1 MRILLAIIIL
11 GVSFEGFSQIQDSDS
26 LVQRSDSVYLSLKDV
41 FENAISFHPIIKQA
55 NLQDRFADAQLTGA
69 RGSLDPKIQSSYQE
83 KNLKGTE
90 YYNKFYNAL
99 KIPVWFPIDP
109 KVEAYRNSGQYLS
122 GEDYVNPSSDYWQF
136 TAGVSL
142 PIGKG
147 LFIDE
152 RRSMIKQARLYADIA
167 ESEKIKLANKVLLD
181 ITKSYWDWYFAYQ
194 QFRLMEQSLSIAEEL
209 FDRVKIDYDLGEA
222 AVVDTI
228 QAKITYQNRLAEYT
242 NARLELTNSRLRL
255 SIHLWDENDIP
266 LEISENVYPLK
277 DEELWVIPGDTA
289 INTLIDWAI
298 EYHPEIQ
305 KLKAKQMQ
313 LQVEERWNKES
324 LKPEL
329 NLSYSLIDAPFNIDG
344 FESPQ
349 FGDNYKIGMDFSF
362 PLLLRKERSYLQK
375 TRIYQESTQFEL
387 AQTRQQVVAEI
398 RSAFAELE
406 ANQQLASQYESLAAN
421 YNRLFEAEL
430 FNIEI
435 GESDLFKLNIQQDK
449 FIESQIKYLKV
460 LIKFEKQKAQL
471 PYASGLPYLS
481 YLKLYE

>member
-1 MRILLAIIIL
+1 MRFPAIIFCVI
-11 GVSFEGFSQIQDSDS
+11 IQSVGYAQDVQPEADS
-26 LVQRSDSVYLSLKDV
+26 LFLSLKDV
-41 FENAISFHPIIKQA
+41 IENARMHHPIIRQA
-55 NLQDRFADAQLTGA
+55 NLQDRFADAQITGA
-69 RGSLDPKIQSSYQE
+69 KGTLDPKIESTYQA
-83 KNLKGTE
+83 KQFKDTE
-90 YYNKFYNAL
+90 YYNKFYNAV

-109 KVEAYRNSGQYLS
+109 KFEAYRNSGEYLS
-122 GEDYVNPSSDYWQF
+122 DESYVSSTSDYWQF

-152 RRSMIKQARLYADIA
+152 RRSMIKQAKLYTHIA
-167 ESEKIKLANKVLLD
+167 ESEKIKLANKVLLE
-181 ITKSYWDWYFAYQ
+181 ITKSYWDWYFSYQ
-194 QFRLMEQSLSIAEEL
+194 QFQLMEQSLDIAEEL
-209 FDRVKIDYDLGEA
+209 FSRVKADYEFGEA

-228 QAKITYQNRLAEYT
+228 QAKITYQNRQADYTNATLELT
-242 NARLELTNSRLRL
+242 NARLKL
-255 SIHLWDENDIP
+255 SIHLWDKNDIP
-266 LEISENVYPLK
+266 LEISENVYPLNE
-277 DEELWVIPGDTA
+277 DEFWIVPSDTA
-289 INTLIDWAI
+289 VNTLIDWAI

-305 KLKAKQMQ
+305 KLKAKQQQ
-313 LQVEERWNKES
+313 LEVEERWNKES

-329 NLSYSLIDAPFNIDG
+329 NLSYSLIDAPINIDG
-344 FESPQ
+344 FEAPQ

-387 AQTRQQVVAEI
+387 LQTRQKVVADI

-406 ANQQLASQYESLAAN
+406 ANQLLASQYESLANN

-449 FIESQIKYLKV
+449 YIESQIKYLKV
-460 LIKFEKQKAQL
+460 LIKFEKQKAML

>member
-1 MRILLAIIIL
+1 MRFYLIISWL
-11 GVSFEGFSQIQDSDS
+11 VVGTVCYGQGAEPKSDS
-26 LVQRSDSVYLSLKDV
+26 LFLSLEDV
-41 FENAISFHPIIKQA
+41 IENAKLFHPIVRQA
-55 NLQDRFADAQLTGA
+55 NLQDRFAEAQITGA
-69 RGSLDPKIQSSYQE
+69 KGTLDPKIESGYQA
-83 KNLKGTE
+83 KQFKGTE
-90 YYNKFYNAL
+90 YYNKFYNAV

-109 KVEAYRNSGQYLS
+109 KFEAYRNRGEFLS
-122 GEDYVNPSSDYWQF
+122 EENYVSPSADYWQF

-152 RRSMIKQARLYADIA
+152 RRSMIKQAKLYTYIA

-181 ITKSYWDWYFAYQ
+181 ITKSYWDWYFSYQ
-194 QFRLMEQSLSIAEEL
+194 QFQLMEQSLDIAQEL
-209 FDRVKIDYDLGEA
+209 FSRVKTDYEFGEA

-228 QAKITYQNRLAEYT
+228 QAKITYQNRQADYT
-242 NARLELTNSRLRL
+242 NAQLELTNARLRL
-255 SIHLWDENDIP
+255 SIHLWDANDVP
-266 LEISENVYPLK
+266 LEIAENVYPLNE
-277 DEELWVIPGDTA
+277 DEFWIVPEDSAVNI
-289 INTLIDWAI
+289 LIDWAI

-305 KLKAKQMQ
+305 KLKAKQQQ
-313 LQVEERWNKES
+313 LEVEEQWNKES

-344 FESPQ
+344 LESPQ

-362 PLLLRKERSYLQK
+362 PILLRKERSYLQK
-375 TRIYQESTQFEL
+375 TRIYQESNQFEL
-387 AQTRQQVVAEI
+387 LQTRQKVVADI

-406 ANQQLASQYESLAAN
+406 ANQQLAAQYESLANN

-449 FIESQIKYLKV
+449 YIESQIKYLKV
-460 LIKFEKQKAQL
+460 FTKFEKQKAML

>member
-1 MRILLAIIIL
+1 MRFFLVIFFL
-11 GVSFEGFSQIQDSDS
+11 GACSIGYAQASQEGVVDSAA
-26 LVQRSDSVYLSLKDV
+26 LSLKDV
-41 FENAISFHPIIKQA
+41 FEHAKAFHPIIRQA
-55 NLQDRFADAQLTGA
+55 NLQDRFAEAQLIGA
-69 RGSLDPKIQSSYQE
+69 KGSLDPKIQSSYLE
-83 KNLKGTE
+83 KNFKDTE

-109 KVEAYRNSGQYLS
+109 KIEAYRNSGQYLS
-122 GEDYVNPSSDYWQF
+122 GEDYVSASSDYWQF

-142 PIGKG
+142 PLGKG

-152 RRSMIKQARLYADIA
+152 RRSMIKQARLYSNIA

-194 QFRLMEQSLSIAEEL
+194 QLQLMEQSLSIAEEL
-209 FDRVKIDYDLGEA
+209 FSRVKIDYDLGEA

-242 NARLELTNSRLRL
+242 NARLELTNARLRL
-255 SIHLWDENDIP
+255 SIHLWDENEIP
-266 LEISENVYPLK
+266 LEISEYVYPSI
-277 DEELWVIPGDTA
+277 EEDLWVIPEDSA
-289 INTLIDWAI
+289 ITTLIDWAI
-298 EYHPEIQ
+298 ENHPEIQ
-305 KLKAKQMQ
+305 KLKAKQQQ
-313 LQVEERWNKES
+313 LQVEEKWNKES
-324 LKPEL
+324 LKPEI

-387 AQTRQQVVAEI
+387 AQTRQKVVADI

-406 ANQQLASQYESLAAN
+406 TNQQLATQYQSLANN

-430 FNIEI
+430 FNIEL

-449 FIESQIKYLKV
+449 YIESQIKYLKV
-460 LIKFEKQKAQL
+460 LIKFEKQKALL